1 MDDWQKEVNRK
12 FPRHDLEL
20 PIGVTGWRFERIHQS
35 QPSSE
40 LEAMMMAA
48 PFEEPEVPADN
59 GWLDPYETIFLQ
71 NGIDI
76 ELTDQQRQVLDARI
90 MSRLTFRAIGDLLD
104 MPPSTVHRIYQETIE
119 EIRSQL

>member
-1 MDDWQKEVNRK
+1 
-12 FPRHDLEL
+12 
-20 PIGVTGWRFERIHQS
+20 
-35 QPSSE
+35 
-40 LEAMMMAA
+40 MMAA